1 MGTQEASWRSSAL
14 VPTRAPPSLS
24 SGLGG
29 QGGAALPP
37 PPSPGPENAPGSPA
51 GPGVLGTRSTS
62 PFPGGDG
69 TKLRQG
75 PGQGSGLRAR
85 PGARLPPLGAPGRGR
100 RACSGQNSGTLRPRP
115 RRLPLETGSF
125 APGRGPWGSGCK
137 PPPPQSTVLPG
148 LGRLLHF
155 LSTDTRP
162 RPSTAWIRGAPP
174 PQPTDAPPP
183 SPGRKPLAQAAC
195 ARGLRAELARICPG
209 GFTPAQREGGTCVQ
223 VGRDDRASRPGC
235 QAPTGRGVRVWAS
248 GRGCRAERVPPARPP
263 PPRPQCPA
271 TRRRQAGQQ
280 GRHCPA
286 GASCPLRQVWPR
298 QHGNGSGRVRR
309 V

>member
-1 MGTQEASWRSSAL
+1 M
-14 VPTRAPPSLS
+14 
-24 SGLGG
+24 
-29 QGGAALPP
+29 LPP

-115 RRLPLETGSF
+115 RRLPLEAGSF

-174 PQPTDAPPP
+174 PQPTDGPPLHLAGSHWLRLP
-183 SPGRKPLAQAAC
+183 VPG
-195 ARGLRAELARICPG
+195 
-209 GFTPAQREGGTCVQ
+209 
-223 VGRDDRASRPGC
+223 ASR
-235 QAPTGRGVRVWAS
+235 QSWRESA
-248 GRGCRAERVPPARPP
+248 
-263 PPRPQCPA
+263 Q
-271 TRRRQAGQQ
+271 
-280 GRHCPA
+280 
-286 GASCPLRQVWPR
+286 GASRRLR
-298 QHGNGSGRVRR
+298 GRVALVSRWAGTTGPAALAAR
-309 V
+309 HPRDVA

>member
-69 TKLRQG
+69 TKLRQA

-137 PPPPQSTVLPG
+137 PPPPRPPSPQSTVLPG

-174 PQPTDAPPP
+174 PQPTDGPPFTWQEATGSGCLCP
-183 SPGRKPLAQAAC
+183 GPPGRAGENLP
-195 ARGLRAELARICPG
+195 RGLHAGSEGGWHLCPG
-209 GFTPAQREGGTCVQ
+209 GQGRPGQPPWLPGTHGTWREGLGIWPWVQ
-223 VGRDDRASRPGC
+223 S
-235 QAPTGRGVRVWAS
+235 
-248 GRGCRAERVPPARPP
+248 
-263 PPRPQCPA
+263 
-271 TRRRQAGQQ
+271 
-280 GRHCPA
+280 
-286 GASCPLRQVWPR
+286 
-298 QHGNGSGRVRR
+298 
-309 V
+309 